1 MRVQSFQES
10 LGKTGKQVQSV
21 LVGSLGDDGSSR
33 RSHGSPLEGMGGG
46 GAALCWGPP
55 PRPPTEKPSVAR
67 EDLDFLTAGG
77 HQLVACPPANFLE
90 MYQTFSKPSLTFSNL
105 LQPSPTFSYILSLT
119 FSNLL

>member
-1 MRVQSFQES
+1 MRVQSFQDS
-10 LGKTGKQVQSV
+10 FGKTGKQVQSV

-33 RSHGSPLEGMGGG
+33 RSHGSPLEGMGG

-77 HQLVACPPANFLE
+77 HQLVACPPAKGALPTYFPTPS
-90 MYQTFSKPSLTFSNL
+90 QTFSDL
-105 LQPSPTFSYILSLT
+105 L
-119 FSNLL
+119 